1 MSKKFLLIPAI
12 ALLLVAFKAAPTT
25 WKLDAVHSHLGFSI
39 GHLSVSE
46 IQGSVVITEATISTE
61 AEDLSDATINLKA
74 DMNTIDTDNEKRDAH
89 LKTADFFDTAKYPDL
104 TFQSTSC
111 KKVSTDKYTITGN
124 LTMHG
129 ITKPVTL
136 DATTKTGM
144 NPNNNKPITG
154 MKVTGTIKRIDFEI
168 SKDAPEA
175 VISNDVAI
183 VANLEFGKE

>member
-1 MSKKFLLIPAI
+1 MTKKLLLFPVI
-12 ALLLVAFKAAPTT
+12 ALLLVAFKPIQTIWKIDAA
-25 WKLDAVHSHLGFSI
+25 HSHLGFSV

-46 IQGSVVITEATISTE
+46 IKGSVVITECTITTAS
-61 AEDLSDATINLKA
+61 EDFSDATINLKA

-89 LKTADFFDTAKYPDL
+89 LKTADFFDTAKYPEL
-104 TFQSTSC
+104 TFASTSC
-111 KKVSTDKYTITGN
+111 KKSGTDKYIISGN

-136 DATTKTGM
+136 DAVVKSGL

-154 MKVTGTIKRIDFEI
+154 MKVTGIIKRIDFEI

-175 VISNDVAI
+175 VLTNDVAI
-183 VANLEFGKE
+183 EANLEFGQE